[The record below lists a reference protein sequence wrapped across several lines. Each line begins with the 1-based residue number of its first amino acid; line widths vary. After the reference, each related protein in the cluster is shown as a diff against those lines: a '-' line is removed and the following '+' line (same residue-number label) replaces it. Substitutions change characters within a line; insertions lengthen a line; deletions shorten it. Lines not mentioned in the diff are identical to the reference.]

1 MVLTIASFEYA
12 FLPSYKFHVTGL
24 TQFCPS
30 NSEKKKKKKTGNR
43 RQISVALY
51 QVPHCFSLRSNLN
64 GILVNVEPQNE
75 VLFRNISIV
84 LL

>member
-30 NSEKKKKKKTGNR
+30 NSEKKKKKENWKQASNKR
-43 RQISVALY
+43 RPLPSAALLLTQIKFQMA
-51 QVPHCFSLRSNLN
+51 F
-64 GILVNVEPQNE
+64 
-75 VLFRNISIV
+75 
-84 LL
+84 

>member
-30 NSEKKKKKKTGNR
+30 NSEKKKKKKENWKQASNKR
-43 RQISVALY
+43 RPLPSAALLLTQIKFQMA
-51 QVPHCFSLRSNLN
+51 F
-64 GILVNVEPQNE
+64 
-75 VLFRNISIV
+75 
-84 LL
+84 